1 MLMEFGV
8 EREVHLPL
16 LGTPVAVTG
25 VQAALEGFAM
35 RRPNATHAA
44 PVGPAKVTYT
54 PPMSTVTAGT
64 AASEIAQAIVESMN
78 TFNEQ
83 IKEERKSQ
91 MSLTE
96 DEKFDKPVPNILV
109 LEPEMGSKITVSA
122 FLEWLKSIEEA
133 WGKVSAQVQQV
144 IAKLRKNLKIDEG
157 DLRKMLSEKVN
168 QRLYISLIDKVGGTI
183 KETVWSSHQHDG
195 VGYIFAVLKVAVDP
209 DERV

>member
-8 EREVHLPL
+8 EREVQLPL
-16 LGTPVAVTG
+16 LGTPVEPNLVQPVAVGASSSYGYMFPPTPPAVTG

-144 IAKLRKNLKIDEG
+144 IATLRKI
-157 DLRKMLSEKVN
+157 
-168 QRLYISLIDKVGGTI
+168 
-183 KETVWSSHQHDG
+183 
-195 VGYIFAVLKVAVDP
+195 
-209 DERV
+209 

>member
-1 MLMEFGV
+1 MF
-8 EREVHLPL
+8 PP
-16 LGTPVAVTG
+16 TPPAVTG

-44 PVGPAKVTYT
+44 PVGPATVTYT

-64 AASEIAQAIVESMN
+64 AASEITQAIVESMN

-109 LEPEMGSKITVSA
+109 LEPEMGYKITVSA

-144 IAKLRKNLKIDEG
+144 IAKLRRNLKIEAG

-183 KETVWSSHQHDG
+183 KGTVWSSHQHDG

-209 DERV
+209 DEAGLDAKVVSFP